1 MGEDELKP
9 ADSAVDISPEK
20 DGGVVK
26 QILTQGEGDSPLSG
40 DKVAVHYVGKLT
52 DGSTF
57 DSSRDREE
65 QFNFNLGKGE
75 VIKGW
80 DIGVA
85 TMKIGERCLLFIQS
99 DYGYGPTGSPPKI
112 PGGATLVFD
121 VELFSFTGEDITKDK
136 DGGVIKRVI
145 SVGKGY
151 ETPNDGA
158 RLACDIKGICKGQVF
173 DERSVEF
180 ELGEGRDI
188 NLPRGLELGLEKMKT
203 EETAELSLRS
213 DYGFGKAGCAD
224 KSIGSHADLKYEVTL
239 KSFEQ
244 SKESWQLDADQKL
257 AQAKILKDKGTTFF
271 KNGKYEVA
279 ASRYMKV
286 IDFLEHEIALKGDE
300 ELERKD
306 LLQAG
311 RLNAALCKLK
321 LGDFLGSKDLCSKV
335 LEENNDNPKA
345 WFRRGEAF
353 YALNDWENA
362 KADFVKTLELESDN
376 KAAKNKIAQCE
387 QEIKKYKQKEK
398 KTFANMFDKFAAMDS
413 RKETADN
420 KNRSDPLKNISEW
433 ESSGASLEPA
443 LDSNS
448 IKVIGDVSMN
458 MDIDKAIEEDKVN
471 DVETEQE

>member
-1 MGEDELKP
+1 MGEDEIKP
-9 ADSAVDISPEK
+9 ADSAVDISPNQ
-20 DGGVVK
+20 DGGVMK
-26 QILTQGEGDSPLSG
+26 QMMTEGSGESPLVG
-40 DKVAVHYVGKLT
+40 DKVTVHYVGKLT
-52 DGSTF
+52 DGSQF
-57 DSSRDREE
+57 DSSRERDEK
-65 QFNFNLGKGE
+65 FTFNLGKGE

-85 TMKIGERCLLFIQS
+85 TMKIGERCLLFIKS
-99 DYGYGPTGSPPKI
+99 DYGYGPTGSPPRI

-121 VELFSFTGEDITKDK
+121 VELYSFTGEDITKDK
-136 DGGVIKRVI
+136 DGGVVKRVMTA
-145 SVGKGY
+145 GKGY

-158 RLACDIKGICKGQVF
+158 RLVCDIKGMCKGSVF

-188 NLPRGLELGLEKMKT
+188 DLPRGLELGLEKMKC
-203 EETAELSLRS
+203 EETAQLSIRS
-213 DYGFGKAGCAD
+213 DFGFGKAGLAAR
-224 KSIGSHADLKYEVTL
+224 SVEPHADLKYEVTL

-257 AQAKILKDKGTTFF
+257 TQAKILKEKGTKFF
-271 KNGKYEVA
+271 KNGKYEIA

-300 ELERKD
+300 EVERKD

-335 LEENNDNPKA
+335 LEENSDNPKA

-362 KADFVKTLELESDN
+362 KADYVQTLKLEKDN

-387 QEIKKYKQKEK
+387 LEIKKYKLKEK

-413 RKETADN
+413 KKEHADSR
-420 KNRSDPLKNISEW
+420 NRSDPLKNISEW
-433 ESSGASLEPA
+433 ESSHTGMEPA

-448 IKVIGDVSMN
+448 IKVGGDVSMN
-458 MDIDKAIEEDKVN
+458 MDIDQAIQEDKVN
-471 DVETEQE
+471 GEQE

>member
-9 ADSAVDISPEK
+9 NDSAVDISPEK
-20 DGGVVK
+20 DGGVLK
-26 QILTQGEGDSPLSG
+26 QMVTEGTGESPLTG
-40 DKVAVHYVGKLT
+40 DKVTVHYVGKLT
-52 DGSTF
+52 DGSQF
-57 DSSRDREE
+57 DSSRDRGEKFT
-65 QFNFNLGKGE
+65 FNMGKGE

-85 TMKIGERCLLFIQS
+85 TMKIGERCILFIKS
-99 DYGYGPTGSPPKI
+99 EYGYGPTGSPPRI

-121 VELFSFTGEDITKDK
+121 VELFSFAGEDITKDK
-136 DGGVIKRVI
+136 DGGVVKRVMKA
-145 SVGKGY
+145 GQGY

-158 RLACDIKGICKGQVF
+158 RLSCDFKGFYKGKVF
-173 DERSVEF
+173 DERSAEF

-188 NLPRGLELGLEKMKT
+188 NVPRGLELGLEKMKN
-203 EETAELSLRS
+203 EETAELTLRS
-213 DYGFGKAGCAD
+213 DYAFGKAGCPD
-224 KSIGSHADLKYEVTL
+224 LSIESHSDLKYEVTL

-257 AQAKILKDKGTTFF
+257 AQAKILKEKGTKFF
-271 KNGKYEVA
+271 KTGKYEIA

-306 LLQAG
+306 LLQAC

-321 LGDFLGSKDLCSKV
+321 LCDFLGAKDHCAKV
-335 LEENNDNPKA
+335 LEENNDCPKA

-362 KADFVKTLELESDN
+362 KSDYVKTLELDADN
-376 KAAKNKIAQCE
+376 KAAKNKIALCE
-387 QEIKKYKQKEK
+387 QEIRKHKMKEK
-398 KTFANMFDKFAAMDS
+398 KTFANMFDKFAALDS
-413 RKETADN
+413 KKESDAN
-420 KNRSDPLKNISEW
+420 KNRSDPLKDISEW
-433 ESSGASLEPA
+433 DTSSTNVEPA

-448 IKVIGDVSMN
+448 IHVSGDVSMK
-458 MDIDKAIEEDKVN
+458 MDIDQAVQEDEK
-471 DVETEQE
+471 TAEQE